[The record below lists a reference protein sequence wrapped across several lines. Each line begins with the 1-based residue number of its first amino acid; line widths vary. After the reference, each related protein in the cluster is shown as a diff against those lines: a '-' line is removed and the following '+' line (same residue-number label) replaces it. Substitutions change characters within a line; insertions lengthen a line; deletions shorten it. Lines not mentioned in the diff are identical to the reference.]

1 MEQGLNQFIRE
12 QFELED
18 QDIRTYSPLTLAFI
32 GDGVFDLIVRTVIV
46 GEGNTKPS
54 MLHGH
59 SAHFVKANAQSKMME
74 RLEEVLNPEEELYY
88 RRGRNAKSKT
98 TAKNASVL
106 DYRRATGLETL
117 MGYLYLTGQ
126 MERAIEL
133 TKIGLE
139 YYGK

>member
-1 MEQGLNQFIRE
+1 MEQGLNEFIRK
-12 QFELED
+12 QFALEK
-18 QDIRTYSPLTLAFI
+18 QDIRSYSPLTLAFI

-59 SAHFVKANAQSKMME
+59 SAHFVKATAQSKMME
-74 RLEEVLNPEEELYY
+74 CLETLLTEEEESYY

-98 TAKNASVL
+98 TAKNASVI

-126 MERAIEL
+126 LERAIEL
-133 TKIGLE
+133 TRKGLE